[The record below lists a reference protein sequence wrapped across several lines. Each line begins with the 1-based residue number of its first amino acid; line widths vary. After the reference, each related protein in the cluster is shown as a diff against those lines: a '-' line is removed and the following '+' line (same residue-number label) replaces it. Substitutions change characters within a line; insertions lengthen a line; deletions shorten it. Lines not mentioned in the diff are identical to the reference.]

1 MGVALTNWLMVGI
14 ASISAL
20 YGVVISGGDPIAI
33 VILLLVIVAGVLDM
47 RAFYHDHGLIK
58 KMEKTAMDA
67 NQGILESRIVG
78 IPNGH
83 RLAECAWAINDMMDQ
98 TETVFRDTS
107 TTLNRMATGDYGR
120 APQPVGL
127 RGLFPEML
135 NTVAD
140 VQSRVQKTMDSLGH
154 VMKGLGEGDLSVR
167 MDDSVEKL
175 FRDQVNGAMISIDG
189 ILQQF
194 AELVEKLAA
203 GDFTQRME
211 LDQAKGDLQ
220 QLGMNINLSMEAF
233 EKAISGTMAA
243 AERIGKGDLTTQID
257 GDYRGALGSLK
268 DSINNTQVKLSEI
281 VSEVRKA
288 SSGVKIN
295 SKEVSSGSQDLA
307 SRTSEQAASLEQTA
321 ASMEEIASTVNMS
334 ADSAALANKLA
345 EDSVVRVNEGTSV
358 IADAV
363 NAMDGINES
372 SSKISE
378 IITLIDGIAF
388 QTNLLALNAAVE
400 AARAGEH
407 GRGFAVVAG
416 EVRSLAQRS
425 ADAAKDIKGLI
436 EDSTSR
442 IEEGSRL
449 VGQSGGSLGT
459 IQESIKKMNDIAS
472 EIAAAAK
479 GQTQGIDQVNNAV
492 AQLDGVTQENA
503 ALVEETAA
511 ASEQLNMQA
520 DQLANM
526 VSFFKLD
533 SRYQQSSTES
543 APVRRAAA
551 PKPAAPAAA
560 VRPKTVTAAP
570 APAAP
575 KAAAPAAAKGDSE
588 WDEF

>member
-1 MGVALTNWLMVGI
+1 MGIIQTSWLMAIVALTSSAYGLVVSGGSVVSI
-14 ASISAL
+14 ALTIAV
-20 YGVVISGGDPIAI
+20 VVILVVGLRALKADQN
-33 VILLLVIVAGVLDM
+33 LL
-47 RAFYHDHGLIK
+47 K
-58 KMEKTAMDA
+58 KMEKTAIDA
-67 NQGILESRIVG
+67 NQGILESRVVG

-83 RLAECAWAINDMMDQ
+83 RYAECAWAINEMMDQ

-107 TTLNRMATGDYGR
+107 TTLNRMVKGDYGR

-127 RGLFPEML
+127 RGLFPQML
-135 NTVAD
+135 KTVGD
-140 VQSRVQKTMDSLGH
+140 VQSRVQITMDSLGN
-154 VMKGLGEGDLSVR
+154 VMEGLGEGNLKVR
-167 MDDSVEKL
+167 MSDEVEEV
-175 FRDQVNGAMISIDG
+175 FRDQVNGAMVSIDE
-189 ILQQF
+189 ILQQVAQLIENL
-194 AELVEKLAA
+194 AE
-203 GDFTQRME
+203 GDFTKRMD
-211 LDQAKGDLQ
+211 LAQAKGDLR
-220 QLGMNINLSMEAF
+220 QLGTNINLSMEAF
-233 EKAISGTMAA
+233 EQAISETMSAA
-243 AERIGKGDLTTQID
+243 DRIGAGNLTQQIS
-257 GDYRGALGSLK
+257 GEYRGALGQLK
-268 DSINNTQVKLSEI
+268 DSINGTQTKLSEI

-288 SSGVKIN
+288 SSGVKISSN
-295 SKEVSSGSQDLA
+295 EVSSGSQDLS
-307 SRTSEQAASLEQTA
+307 SRTSQQAASLEETA

-345 EDSVVRVNEGTSV
+345 EDSVRSVNEGTRV

-363 NAMDGINES
+363 QAMEGINES

-449 VGQSGGSLGT
+449 VGQSGGSLDE
-459 IQESIKKMNDIAS
+459 IQEAIKKMNDIAS

-479 GQTQGIDQVNNAV
+479 EQTQGIDQVNTAV

-511 ASEQLNMQA
+511 SSDHLNQQA
-520 DQLANM
+520 DQLSDM
-526 VSFFKLD
+526 VAFFKVD
-533 SRYQQSSTES
+533 SRYERRTENRD
-543 APVRRAAA
+543 VRNRATTAA
-551 PKPAAPAAA
+551 TKPKPIAPASKTRPVAQPAAA
-560 VRPKTVTAAP
+560 T
-570 APAAP
+570 
-575 KAAAPAAAKGDSE
+575 GDSD
-588 WDEF
+588 WSEF